1 MKFSLRWPLFLMAMA
16 MPSAIF
22 CQTTASSREESS
34 AQRIALATREVER
47 IKPLVESGVE
57 APIRLAQAEQ
67 DLADAQDRALLDRV
81 QYADSVHADAQG
93 DDMIAAAE
101 RRVSREKER
110 IEQQKKLIADGLVA
124 SRDLTSLE
132 EELSQRQLDLYW
144 AQSRLQFR
152 LQSDE
157 LAKRR
162 DAIALAQEAARVEYE
177 DFSVDGMEHYDGTG
191 SFDEERDLKMLAAAY
206 ETEFAHALP
215 ISADGET
222 ELHRSLGFDHR
233 GKIDVAVDPNESAG
247 IWLRRYLR
255 ARQIPYFAFSR
266 AIPGKATAAHIH
278 IGTSSTRLSGAGSAR
293 LGNSGRTH
301 SVTAD

>member
-1 MKFSLRWPLFLMAMA
+1 MAVA
-16 MPSAIF
+16 MPSALF
-22 CQTTASSREESS
+22 CQTAPSKEESS

-47 IKPLVESGVE
+47 IKPMVQSGVE

-81 QYADSVHADAQG
+81 QYADSASTDEQADG
-93 DDMIAAAE
+93 DMIAAAE

-144 AQSRLQFR
+144 AQSRVQFR

-162 DAIALAQEAARVEYE
+162 DAIAIAQEAARVEYE
-177 DFSVDGMEHYDGTG
+177 DFSVDGMEHYDGAG
-191 SFDEERDLKMLAAAY
+191 SFDEERDLKALGAAY

-278 IGTSSTRLSGAGSAR
+278 IGTSSTRLSGAGGTR
-293 LGNSGRTH
+293 LGNTGKTR